1 MQTQQ
6 LTEKEINIISQ
17 IYQNP
22 QVDQRTIAQNVGL
35 SLGLTNLVIKKLIK
49 TGYIK
54 IKQLNKRKV
63 QYILTAKGFA
73 EKTKKSYNYI
83 LKTVN
88 LFKTINSNI
97 QQLILKYLNKGI
109 KKFIILGKSELAQIV
124 ENSFKQLS
132 KTKRIDYRII
142 KNSVDVNKL
151 YKEDTVIFFTDTKK
165 PNGILKDKFQDNFVR
180 VLDYLCDLGI
190 SL

>member
-35 SLGLTNLVIKKLIK
+35 SLGLTNLIIKKLIK